1 MVDVLAI
8 VIIVAFF
15 AFSALVVRW
24 LGRVVE
30 DAAADSEVTDT
41 AAAGPDGELVP
52 AGGGDD
58 TGWRM

>member
-8 VIIVAFF
+8 AIIVAFF

-30 DAAADSEVTDT
+30 DADADADADAT
-41 AAAGPDGELVP
+41 GPDRELVP
-52 AGGGDD
+52 AGGTED